1 MPGECHA
8 DLLTRARVCA
18 RRHSL
23 RRVDEL
29 GGVGC
34 SFSTGRRRSSAD
46 GSSALQALLSVGR
59 VQPAIRNLR
68 GFYVQSTSFGGAGC
82 KLVAHA
88 SLSSNGQELGWRWS
102 ALETLLCRGRLRFCR
117 AHVTLQDV
125 ILLPWELRSTHLAT
139 RTFVVSVMQGVP
151 LDQDLG

>member
-1 MPGECHA
+1 MYKSSVRWAAHFQPGGVDQA
-8 DLLTRARVCA
+8 QTARV
-18 RRHSL
+18 RFRHFFRSAVFS
-23 RRVDEL
+23 RV
-29 GGVGC
+29 
-34 SFSTGRRRSSAD
+34 
-46 GSSALQALLSVGR
+46 
-59 VQPAIRNLR
+59 IHNLR